1 MTSLGLTVRVVAIGL
16 WLFIAL
22 VVPPAVID
30 WLAHQP
36 VRASP
41 VPLLIEPGNTE
52 SPSGAMPSAPV
63 LSDDDD
69 TPRGVDL
76 RGNEIARPVARYR
89 LDRRG
94 TLYEV
99 HSPDTEVPHL
109 RPPRL

>member
-1 MTSLGLTVRVVAIGL
+1 MTTLGVTVRVVAIGL

-22 VVPPAVID
+22 VVPPAVVD

-36 VRASP
+36 VRASA
-41 VPLLIEPGNTE
+41 VPLVIQPGNE
-52 SPSGAMPSAPV
+52 SSLDTMPSAPV

-109 RPPRL
+109 RAPRL